1 MSAAPAEDRGR
12 RGLDLLNFFLADAQT
27 GFGPFVAVYLTT
39 RSWTQEEIG
48 FALTLG
54 TVTAMICQVPAGALV
69 DALRGKRAV
78 AACGI
83 LAIGTA
89 ALLMAVWPIQLSVAV
104 AQMLHGAASC
114 VMTPAIAALSLALVG
129 RAGLGERLG
138 RNARFAAIGN
148 GLAAGA
154 MGLLGSYVS
163 ERSVFI
169 VTAALCVP
177 AVVSLLVMPPVEAA
191 TPRVRQRTDWSG
203 LGTLLLDR
211 RLLVFA
217 ACITL
222 FHLSNAAMLPI
233 AAGVLTMR
241 EGTHASLIIAACIVV
256 PQAAVAL
263 LSPWV
268 GRSAGRFGRR
278 RMLLLGWAALPLRGV
293 LLALLPAPWL
303 LVGVQAISGISG
315 AVFGVM
321 LPLIADDVTVGT
333 SRFSLAIA
341 IFVMATLPGAALSTV
356 MAGWIA
362 DQAGEAM
369 AFVGLAAAGLAGTLL
384 VWLAMPETRSS
395 EAPE

>member
-1 MSAAPAEDRGR
+1 MVSAPAEHRGT

-54 TVTAMICQVPAGALV
+54 TVTAMISQIPAGVLV
-69 DALRGKRAV
+69 DAVRRKRGV
-78 AACGI
+78 AAGGI
-83 LAIGTA
+83 LAIGVAGLLLA
-89 ALLMAVWPIQLSVAV
+89 AWPIELSVAL
-104 AQMLHGAASC
+104 AQVLHGAASC
-114 VMTPAIAALSLALVG
+114 VLTPAIAALSLMLVG
-129 RAGLGERLG
+129 HAGLGERLG

-177 AVVSLLVMPPVEAA
+177 AVVSLVFIPSGPAA
-191 TPRVRQRTDWSG
+191 VSEVRQRTDWSG

-233 AAGVLTMR
+233 AAGVLTVR

-268 GRSAGRFGRR
+268 GRNAGRFGRR

-303 LVGVQAISGISG
+303 LVSVQAISGISG

-321 LPLIADDVTVGT
+321 LPLIADDLTQGT

-356 MAGWIA
+356 LAGWIA

-369 AFVGLAAAGLAGTLL
+369 AFAGLAGAGLAGTLL
-384 VWLAMPETRSS
+384 VWLAMPETR
-395 EAPE
+395 ER

>member
-1 MSAAPAEDRGR
+1 MSSAPAEDRGR
-12 RGLDLLNFFLADAQT
+12 WGLDLLNFFLADAQT

-39 RSWTQEEIG
+39 RSWTQAEIG

-54 TVTAMICQVPAGALV
+54 TVTAMISQVPAGVLV
-69 DALRGKRAV
+69 DAVRGKRLV
-78 AACGI
+78 AGSGI
-83 LAIGTA
+83 LAIGVA
-89 ALLMAVWPIQLSVAV
+89 ALLLAAWPIQLSVAV
-104 AQMLHGAASC
+104 AQVLHGAASC
-114 VMTPAIAALSLALVG
+114 VLTPSIAALSLMLVG
-129 RAGLGERLG
+129 HAGLGERLG

-177 AVVSLLVMPPVEAA
+177 AVLSLLLIPSGTVTAAA
-191 TPRVRQRTDWSG
+191 TRERTDWSG

-217 ACITL
+217 VCITL

-233 AAGVLTMR
+233 AAGVLTVR

-256 PQAAVAL
+256 PQVAVAL

-268 GRSAGRFGRR
+268 GRNAGRFGRR

-303 LVGVQAISGISG
+303 LVTVQAISGISG

-321 LPLIADDVTVGT
+321 LPLIADDVTQGT

-362 DQAGEAM
+362 DHAGEAM
-369 AFVGLAAAGLAGTLL
+369 AFAGLAAAGLAGTLM
-384 VWLAMPETRSS
+384 VWLAMPETRG
-395 EAPE
+395 A

>member
-1 MSAAPAEDRGR
+1 MRSASAEDRGK

-39 RSWTQEEIG
+39 RAWTQAEIG

-54 TVTAMICQVPAGALV
+54 TVTAMISQVPAGMLV
-69 DALRGKRAV
+69 DAMRRKRAV
-78 AACGI
+78 SAVGI
-83 LAIGTA
+83 GSIGVA
-89 ALLMAVWPIQLSVAV
+89 ALLLAAWPIQLSVAV
-104 AQMLHGAASC
+104 AQVLHGAASC
-114 VMTPAIAALSLALVG
+114 VMTPAIAALSLTLVG
-129 RAGLGERLG
+129 HAGLGERLG

-148 GLAAGA
+148 GLAAA
-154 MGLLGSYVS
+154 LMGLLGSYVS

-177 AVVSLLVMPPVEAA
+177 AMVSLLLLPSSPAA
-191 TPRVRQRTDWSG
+191 APRARQRTNWSE
-203 LGTLLLDR
+203 LATLLLDR

-217 ACITL
+217 ACIAL

-241 EGTHASLIIAACIVV
+241 EGPRASLIIAACIVV

-303 LVGVQAISGISG
+303 LVAVQAISGISG

-321 LPLIADDVTVGT
+321 LPLIAADVTQGT

-356 MAGWIA
+356 VAGWIA
-362 DQAGEAM
+362 DQAGESI
-369 AFVGLAAAGLAGTLL
+369 AFIGLAAAGLAGTLL
-384 VWLAMPETRSS
+384 VWLAMPETR
-395 EAPE
+395 ET